1 MKEQNQQNPQN
12 NSKVPDKNKILSP
25 NEKLKEMQAFINSKK
40 KKKEVPKET
49 PKTKAAEPKRTNQ
62 IWILNNIKQL

>member
-25 NEKLKEMQAFINSKK
+25 NEKLKEMQAFINSLQSKK
-40 KKKEVPKET
+40 KYQQNQQKGN
-49 PKTKAAEPKRTNQ
+49 KR
-62 IWILNNIKQL
+62 NNEKNYQDF